1 MFWAYDVTS
10 YDLSYD
16 CGIICLFIVQNKN
29 KRKRKRKSVRKN
41 KRKKIK
47 IVNIQASYN
56 MLRDLNMEMTSLMN
70 FSSSL
75 LFLGIMSLEDW
86 TNSSVIEIV
95 IVRGT

>member
-1 MFWAYDVTS
+1 MTVVLYAS
-10 YDLSYD
+10 LLS
-16 CGIICLFIVQNKN
+16 
-29 KRKRKRKSVRKN
+29 KRKIKEKEKENQSEKI
-41 KRKKIK
+41 KEKKIK

-75 LFLGIMSLEDW
+75 LFLGIMSLKDW

-95 IVRGT
+95 IVRDT